1 VRDVDRSSEDDALR
15 LDPNESPEQA
25 RELEAVVSLL
35 RSLPDPEPHSDL
47 TARVMARVLEI
58 EDQQSRQYRTHWIPT
73 SRVAAALAASVA
85 IVAVGIGI
93 RQSLAPVGEPAA
105 LLAFQPA
112 PTPTRAADAARRDP
126 TRGFSI
132 ASAYPGSRAPA
143 FFVRSVPEPALQ
155 GVPQMAAPV
164 NLFDQHLDAQLNELQ
179 LDPYAFFRRLE
190 RVQDRERFIQRLAER
205 AARRGDA
212 AQVGLSVRTVPH
224 RLAEPMVEQFL
235 QASLVRQVATRR

>member
-1 VRDVDRSSEDDALR
+1 MRDVDHSSEDDALR
-15 LDPNESPEQA
+15 LDPNESPEKA
-25 RELEAVVSLL
+25 REIEAVVSLL

-58 EDQQSRQYRTHWIPT
+58 ESQRSRLYRMHWIPS
-73 SRVAAALAASVA
+73 SRVAAALAASIA

-93 RQSLAPVGEPAA
+93 RQSGTPVGPPEA

-112 PTPTRAADAARRDP
+112 PALTRAAAAARRDP
-126 TRGFSI
+126 TREFSV

-155 GVPQMAAPV
+155 GVPQTAAAA

-224 RLAEPMVEQFL
+224 RLTQPMVEQFL